1 VVHNSPRIAQFAP
14 KLNKARHAFGLQI
27 AGSERLKERP
37 GNDPVR
43 QAIVSIQGT

>member
-1 VVHNSPRIAQFAP
+1 MVGNGDKIGAENKVSVSPSR
-14 KLNKARHAFGLQI
+14 
-27 AGSERLKERP
+27 ERVKERP